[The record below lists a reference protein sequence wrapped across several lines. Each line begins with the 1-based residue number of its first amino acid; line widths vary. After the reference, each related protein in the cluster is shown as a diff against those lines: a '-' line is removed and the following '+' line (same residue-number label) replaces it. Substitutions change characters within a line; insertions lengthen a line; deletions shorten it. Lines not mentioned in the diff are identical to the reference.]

1 MFDCRHVVYLSK
13 DSEEPR
19 KDFDLCI
26 SKIHKLFQKLCM
38 TMKESFNNWPKVA
51 EFDDYLFAACWQQ
64 ISFRFHHLFDCVILH
79 KIIYKYVLYQ
89 GRLKWNFLKATRI
102 TCMPFLIISISE
114 LKRKTLSWAK
124 LIENAL
130 FELHQT
136 VWI

>member
-13 DSEEPR
+13 DTAEER
-19 KDFDLCI
+19 FWFIYFKNSQAF
-26 SKIHKLFQKLCM
+26 SKCM

-51 EFDDYLFAACWQQ
+51 EFDNYLFAACWHQ

-79 KIIYKYVLYQ
+79 KLIYNVIYQ
-89 GRLKWNFLKATRI
+89 GRLKWNFLNTTRT
-102 TCMPFLIISISE
+102 TCMSFLIISISE
-114 LKRKTLSWAK
+114 LKRKTLSWTK
-124 LIENAL
+124 LIENSL